1 MTKIIPYSCIRCGY
15 TTKHK
20 TKMTNHLFERKK
32 YCPAIVNN
40 IKLTE
45 EIKNFILENRVYK
58 IPKKTTI
65 TQNIEAETEN
75 HYIYLIRPKENVNH
89 GENVYKLGKTI
100 SKELTINV
108 SRLTSYGKGT
118 ELILICKCKDSAQL
132 EDYLLIEFEK
142 YFEKH
147 KYGNE
152 YFIGDVKDMCDIIYT
167 ELLK

>member
-1 MTKIIPYSCIRCGY
+1 MR
-15 TTKHK
+15 
-20 TKMTNHLFERKK
+20 NHLFNRQNI
-32 YCPAIVNN
+32 CPALINT

-65 TQNIEAETEN
+65 TQNIESELEN

-118 ELILICKCKDSAQL
+118 ELILICKCKDSAKL
-132 EDYLLIEFEK
+132 ENYLLIEFEK
-142 YFEKH
+142 HFEKH

-152 YFIGDVKDMCDIIYT
+152 YFIGDVKDMCRIIYH
-167 ELLK
+167 ELDKTLD